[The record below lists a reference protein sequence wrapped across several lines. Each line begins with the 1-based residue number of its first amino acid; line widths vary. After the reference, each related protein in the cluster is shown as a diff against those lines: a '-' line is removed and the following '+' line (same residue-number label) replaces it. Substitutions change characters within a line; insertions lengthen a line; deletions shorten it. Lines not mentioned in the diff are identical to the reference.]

1 MSIEMLEKRMKSL
14 PRSLRYILEDQ
25 VLIGNTEGLVKA
37 KMHLSDKFLDEQ
49 WPVGIKVSSLRD
61 KAAMQAVIELM
72 TRENPSLAMDT
83 AVVVVPNPTD
93 ASPHP
98 WPDAVVTARCH
109 FEGDSDDS
117 TKMSYAEHSFVS
129 EAPGPFLHRNASKYF
144 PKALPL
150 PLLFSIELC
159 VETDGRLVAE
169 TSLEFLV
176 RGEDVA
182 AGILSQVINL
192 LRDIEAADQAFSAFT
207 LSGQETRDVIE
218 DINCKNSVALPVDL
232 SVFLDNTA
240 ASSVK
245 FSGVCLSEP
254 QIECMVSSCANTF
267 LFDNVDFPP
276 LKQNGE
282 NVLLGALANRQSPA
296 DITLTNLVLEAGI
309 IPTFDSGEV
318 EGIHATV
325 ALRVKAIEQL
335 TLLVREGKIRCIKF
349 DYAVTSRKEVL
360 AVKEMHE
367 MATSTECITFCPN
380 FKVEVEALHKDADG
394 FSWTIDEFKQYLDF
408 SAESDGGGETSAV
421 CLPKWV
427 GPLAVTTNKP
437 CGSCKEGHL
446 CHRHKHKLAH

>member
-14 PRSLRYILEDQ
+14 PRNLRYVLEDE
-25 VLIGNTEGLVKA
+25 VLIGNAEGLAKA

-49 WPVGIKVSSLRD
+49 WPVGIKVSSLQD

-72 TRENPSLAMDT
+72 IRENPRLAMDT
-83 AVVVVPNPTD
+83 AIVVVSNPTD

-109 FEGDSDDS
+109 LEGDGDDS
-117 TKMSYAEHSFVS
+117 TKMSYAEHSFVL
-129 EAPGPFLHRNASKYF
+129 EASGPFLHRNASKYF

-159 VETDGRLVAE
+159 VDTDGRLVTE

-182 AGILSQVINL
+182 AVILSQAINI

-232 SVFLDNTA
+232 SLFLDNTA

-245 FSGVCLSEP
+245 FSGVCLSKP
-254 QIECMVSSCANTF
+254 QIESAVFSCANTF
-267 LFDNVDFPP
+267 FFDNVHFPP
-276 LKQNGE
+276 LNQNGE
-282 NVLLGALANRQSPA
+282 NVLLGALASRQSPA
-296 DITLTNLVLEAGI
+296 DITLSNLVLEAGI
-309 IPTFDSGEV
+309 IPTFDSGQV

-325 ALRVKAIEQL
+325 ALRVKAIEKL
-335 TLLVREGKIRCIKF
+335 ALLVREGKIRCIEL
-349 DYAVTSRKEVL
+349 DYAVTSRKEVI
-360 AVKEMHE
+360 AVKEMRE
-367 MATSTECITFCPN
+367 MATSTECITFGPN

-394 FSWTIDEFKQYLDF
+394 FSWTIDEFKQYLD
-408 SAESDGGGETSAV
+408 SPVESDGGCETSAV
-421 CLPKWV
+421 CLPEWV

-437 CGSCKEGHL
+437 CGLCKEGHL